1 MTHPMGSSV
10 SAFPAADS
18 YNALQQ
24 VHWLEPEKVIFTGGA
39 LPQIPRLFEVHC
51 SLNWLTAHAKL
62 LGLYGGFNSINAV
75 HMKHIPTELSH
86 IEKGLVN
93 FDVMADQALI
103 CYANSL
109 DPDSLKTLHE

>member
-1 MTHPMGSSV
+1 MGPSV

-39 LPQIPRLFEVHC
+39 LPQIPVLSEVHC

-62 LGLYGGFNSINAV
+62 LGLYGGFNSIDAV
-75 HMKHIPTELSH
+75 HVKHISTDLFH
-86 IEKGLVN
+86 IKKGLVN
-93 FDVMADQALI
+93 FAVMADKALI
-103 CYANSL
+103 CYA
-109 DPDSLKTLHE
+109 DSLNFNSPKTLHE